1 MSVGWSMKTLKASE
15 TRIPPDAFNRVA
27 YQGERVRV
35 DRRDG
40 KSVYLVS
47 EDDLSLL
54 ARLEDTYWSEEGE
67 RALAEFKR
75 SGEASIPFS
84 ELRKKL
90 GL

>member
-1 MSVGWSMKTLKASE
+1 MKTLKASE
-15 TRIPPDAFNRVA
+15 TRIPPDTFNRVA

-47 EDDLSLL
+47 EEDLGLL
-54 ARLEDTYWSEEGE
+54 ARLEDAYWTKEGE

-75 SGEASIPFS
+75 SGETAIPFS
-84 ELRKKL
+84 ELREKL

>member
-1 MSVGWSMKTLKASE
+1 MKTLKASE

-47 EDDLSLL
+47 EEDLALL
-54 ARLEDTYWSEEGE
+54 SQLEDAYWSEEGE
-67 RALAEFKR
+67 KALAEFR
-75 SGEASIPFS
+75 RGGEAAVSCS
-84 ELRKKL
+84 DLRKKL

>member
-1 MSVGWSMKTLKASE
+1 MKTLKASE

-40 KSVYLVS
+40 KSVYLIS
-47 EDDLSLL
+47 EEDLDLL
-54 ARLEDTYWSEEGE
+54 AQLEDTYWSQEGE
-67 RALAEFKR
+67 KALAQFER
-75 SGEASIPFS
+75 SGESSIPFS

-90 GL
+90 GI

>member
-1 MSVGWSMKTLKASE
+1 MKTLKASE

-40 KSVYLVS
+40 KSVYLIS
-47 EDDLSLL
+47 EEDLDLL
-54 ARLEDTYWSEEGE
+54 AQLEDTYWSKEGA
-67 RALAEFKR
+67 RALAQFEG
-75 SGEASIPFS
+75 SGEVPIPFS

-90 GL
+90 GI

>member
-1 MSVGWSMKTLKASE
+1 MKPLKASE
-15 TRIPPDAFNRVA
+15 TRFPPDAFNRVA
-27 YQGERVRV
+27 YRGERVRV

-47 EDDLSLL
+47 EEDLDLL
-54 ARLEDTYWSEEGE
+54 SRLEDAYWGEEGT
-67 RALAEFKR
+67 RALDEFR
-75 SGEASIPFS
+75 RGGVAAIPFS

>member
-1 MSVGWSMKTLKASE
+1 MKTLKASE

-47 EDDLSLL
+47 EEDLDLL
-54 ARLEDTYWSEEGE
+54 SRLEDTYWSEEGDRE
-67 RALAEFKR
+67 LTEFR
-75 SGEASIPFS
+75 RGGGAAVPFS

>member
-1 MSVGWSMKTLKASE
+1 MKTLKASE
-15 TRIPPDAFNRVA
+15 TRIPPDTFNRVA

-47 EDDLSLL
+47 EEDHGLL
-54 ARLEDTYWSEEGE
+54 ARLEDAYWSEEGE

-75 SGEASIPFS
+75 SGEPSIPFS

-90 GL
+90 GI

>member
-1 MSVGWSMKTLKASE
+1 MKTLKASE

-47 EDDLSLL
+47 EEDFDFLSQ
-54 ARLEDTYWSEEGE
+54 LEDAYWSKEGE
-67 RALAEFKR
+67 KALAEFR
-75 SGEASIPFS
+75 RRGEAAVPFS

>member
-1 MSVGWSMKTLKASE
+1 MKALKASE

-54 ARLEDTYWSEEGE
+54 ARLEDTYWSEEGA

-75 SGEASIPFS
+75 SGEASIPLS

>member
-1 MSVGWSMKTLKASE
+1 MKTLKASE

-47 EDDLSLL
+47 KEDIDLLS
-54 ARLEDTYWSEEGE
+54 RLEDAYWSEEGG
-67 RALAEFKR
+67 RALAEFR
-75 SGEASIPFS
+75 RGGETAVPFS
-84 ELRKKL
+84 DLRKTL